1 MLKNVF
7 QLYVFT
13 CIYIYID
20 MVVVAGAPLIPH
32 VPHERSQGREQ
43 HACQSRLPQ

>member
-1 MLKNVF
+1 MFLPVYIF
-7 QLYVFT
+7 
-13 CIYIYID
+13 IYID